1 MRVRPTTVTSVRSHS
16 RKAGALCGIGAPVSF
31 VTAWVVGGLRAD
43 AYDPLTDAISQLAR
57 VGAPTRPLM
66 TAGFLGFA
74 ALAPFWAPVLAK
86 ALDEPALRAS
96 VAAAAVGT
104 LGVAALPL
112 GSSFGDAPHALA
124 AGVSYLGMAS
134 SPLLGGRA
142 LDRSGH
148 RTAALASY
156 AVGGVSAASLLASL
170 AGRYDGG
177 FQRLGLTVVD
187 AWFVVLAVRELRR
200 PT

>member
-1 MRVRPTTVTSVRSHS
+1 MGRTTVLSVRFLS
-16 RKAGALCGIGAPVSF
+16 RKAGALCGLGAPASF
-31 VTAWVVGGLRAD
+31 ISAWVVGGLRASG
-43 AYDPLTDAISQLAR
+43 YDPFRDEISQLAR

-74 ALAPFWAPVLAK
+74 ALAPFWAPVLAR
-86 ALDEPALRAS
+86 ALGEPAVRAS
-96 VAAAAVGT
+96 VTVAAIGT

-112 GSSFGDAPHALA
+112 GATFGDTPHALA
-124 AGVSYLGMAS
+124 ASVAYVGMAS

-142 LDRSGH
+142 LDRNGH
-148 RTAALASY
+148 RSAAVASY
-156 AVGGVSAASLLASL
+156 VVGGVSAASLLASL

-200 PT
+200 AT

>member
-1 MRVRPTTVTSVRSHS
+1 MTRVRSLS
-16 RKAGALCGIGAPVSF
+16 RKAGALCGVGAPASF
-31 VTAWVVGGLRAD
+31 VTAWVVGGLRTHG
-43 AYDPLTDAISQLAR
+43 YDPFSDEISQLAR

-74 ALAPFWAPVLAK
+74 ALAPFWARVLAK

-112 GSSFGDAPHALA
+112 GTSFGDAPHALA
-124 AGVSYLGMAS
+124 ASVAYLGMAS

-142 LDRSGH
+142 FDRSGH
-148 RTAALASY
+148 RAAAVASY
-156 AVGGVSAASLLASL
+156 TVGGVSAASLLASL